1 MLRQSSLAG
10 LPIVKEPPFIR
21 TKSELGAVKL
31 AAFAIMI
38 IPNIVNKIVVSF
50 FILIPC
56 VRDCRG
62 GEAVP

>member
-1 MLRQSSLAG
+1 MLSTGSES
-10 LPIVKEPPFIR
+10 PEKVPPLIR
-21 TKSELGAVKL
+21 RKSFPDALKL

-38 IPNIVNKIVVSF
+38 IPSIVNKIVVSF
-50 FILIPC
+50 FILFPC

>member
-1 MLRQSSLAG
+1 M
-10 LPIVKEPPFIR
+10 KEPPFIR
-21 TKSELGAVKL
+21 TKSEFGAVKL

-38 IPNIVNKIVVSF
+38 IPSIVNKIVVSF
-50 FILIPC
+50 FILFPC